1 MAADERARD
10 VAAGRLEAGDYA
22 ANFADLH
29 PPLTAHQAEVEA
41 DRCYFCHD
49 APCTTACPTTID
61 IAMFIRQIASGNP
74 AGSGETIF
82 KQNIMGG
89 MCARVCPTEQLC
101 EEVCVRNTAE
111 TKPVKIGLLQRYAT
125 DHLIDAGRQ
134 VFTRA
139 PSTGKTIAIV
149 GAGPAG
155 LACAHRLAVL
165 GHQATIFEAKPKP
178 GGLNEYGIAAYK
190 TIDGF
195 AQAEVDYILA
205 VGGVTVEYGKR
216 LGAEVILDQL
226 VRDYDAVFL
235 GLGMGAV
242 NALGLD
248 GEDIEGVGAAVD
260 YIAALRQSDDLS
272 SLEVG
277 RGVVVVGGG
286 MTAIDIADQ
295 SKRLGAEHVT
305 LVYRRGIDRMAAS
318 AYEQELAKID
328 GVKIICDA
336 QPHRLIGEAGAIAA
350 VEFEYTET
358 DGDGRLRGTGEKF
371 TLDADVLFKAIGQ
384 KFAPEAATGLTLDGG
399 RITVDEERRTSM
411 AGVWAGGDCVAGGQ
425 DLTVAAVEDGKIAA
439 RSIDSALCA
448 ANEGTNHG

>member
-1 MAADERARD
+1 MSGDQRARD
-10 VAAGRLEAGDYA
+10 VATGRLAAEDYA

-49 APCTTACPTTID
+49 APCIVACPTAID
-61 IAMFIRQIASGNP
+61 IPLFIRQIATGNP
-74 AGSGETIF
+74 SGSGATIF

-101 EEVCVRNTAE
+101 EEACVRNTAE
-111 TKPVKIGLLQRYAT
+111 GKPVKIGLLQRHAT
-125 DHLIDAGRQ
+125 DRLIGEGRQ

-139 PSTGKTIAIV
+139 ESSGKHIAIV

-165 GHQATIFEAKPKP
+165 GHEATVFEARPKP

-190 TIDGF
+190 TVDGF
-195 AQAEVDYILA
+195 AQAEIEYIIA
-205 VGGVTVEYGKR
+205 IGGITIDYGKR
-216 LGAEVILDQL
+216 LGDHVSLEQL
-226 VRDYDAVFL
+226 IRNYHAVFL

-248 GEDIEGVGAAVD
+248 GEDIAGVGDAVD
-260 YIAALRQSDDLS
+260 YIAELRQAKDLS

-277 RGVVVVGGG
+277 RAVVVIGGG

-295 SKRLGAEHVT
+295 SKRLGATHVT
-305 LVYRRGIDRMAAS
+305 LVYRRGVERMAAS

-328 GVKIICDA
+328 GVTIICNA
-336 QPHRLIGEAGAIAA
+336 QPHRLIDEAGEIAA
-350 VEFEYTET
+350 VEFEYTKT
-358 DGDGRLRGTGEKF
+358 DGNGRIMGTGEKF
-371 TLDADVLFKAIGQ
+371 TVAADVLFKAIGQ
-384 KFAPEAATGLTLDGG
+384 QYAPEGASGLTLDGG
-399 RITVDEERRTSM
+399 RIAVDEERRTSL
-411 AGVWAGGDCVAGGQ
+411 AGVWAGGDCIAGGQ
-425 DLTVAAVEDGKIAA
+425 DLTVAAVEDGKVAA
-439 RSIDSALCA
+439 LSIDEKLR
-448 ANEGTNHG
+448 GD

>member
-1 MAADERARD
+1 MSGDQRARD
-10 VAAGRLEAGDYA
+10 VATGRLAAEDYA

-49 APCTTACPTTID
+49 APCIVSCPTAID
-61 IAMFIRQIASGNP
+61 IPLFIRQIATGNP
-74 AGSGETIF
+74 SGSGATIF

-101 EEVCVRNTAE
+101 EEACVRNTAE
-111 TKPVKIGLLQRYAT
+111 GKPVKIGLLQRHAT
-125 DHLIDAGRQ
+125 DHLIEAGRQ

-139 PSTGKTIAIV
+139 APTGKNIAIV

-190 TIDGF
+190 TIDDF

-216 LGAEVILDQL
+216 LGDEVILDRL

-305 LVYRRGIDRMAAS
+305 LVYRRGVDRMAAS

-328 GVKIICDA
+328 GVKIICNA

-384 KFAPEAATGLTLDGG
+384 KFAPEAAAGLTLDGG

-439 RSIDSALCA
+439 QSIDSALCA
-448 ANEGTNHG
+448 ANGGTNHG

>member
-1 MAADERARD
+1 MSGNDRVRD
-10 VAAGRLEAGDYA
+10 VARGRLEPADYA

-49 APCTTACPTTID
+49 APCTVACPTTID
-61 IAMFIRQIASGNP
+61 IALFIRQIATRNP
-74 AGSGETIF
+74 AGSGATIF

-101 EEVCVRNTAE
+101 EEACVRNSAE
-111 TKPVKIGLLQRYAT
+111 GKPVKIGLLQRHAT
-125 DHLIDAGRQ
+125 DHLIEAGRQ
-134 VFTRA
+134 VFSRA
-139 PSTGKTIAIV
+139 APTGKHIAIV

-165 GHQATIFEAKPKP
+165 GHEATVFEARPKP

-190 TIDGF
+190 TVDGF
-195 AQAEVDYILA
+195 AQAEIEYITA
-205 VGGVTVEYGKR
+205 IGGITIDYGKR
-216 LGAEVILDQL
+216 LGDDVTLEQL
-226 VRDYDAVFL
+226 AQDYDAVFL

-242 NALGLD
+242 NGLGLD
-248 GEDIEGVGAAVD
+248 HEDIEGVGDAVD
-260 YIAALRQSDDLS
+260 YIADLRQTSDLS
-272 SLEVG
+272 SLDVG
-277 RGVVVVGGG
+277 RNVVVIGGG

-305 LVYRRGIDRMAAS
+305 LVYRRGADRMAAS
-318 AYEQELAKID
+318 DFEQELAKID
-328 GVKIICDA
+328 GVTIICDA
-336 QPHRLIGEAGAIAA
+336 RPHRLIGEAGQIAA

-384 KFAPEAATGLTLDGG
+384 KFASNGALGLTLDGG
-399 RITVDEERRTSM
+399 RIAVDEARRTSM
-411 AGVWAGGDCVAGGQ
+411 AGVWAGGDCIAGGQ
-425 DLTVAAVEDGKIAA
+425 DLTVTAVEDGKRAA
-439 RSIDSALCA
+439 QSIDHTLRGA
-448 ANEGTNHG
+448 

>member
-1 MAADERARD
+1 M
-10 VAAGRLEAGDYA
+10 
-22 ANFADLH
+22 
-29 PPLTAHQAEVEA
+29 
-41 DRCYFCHD
+41 
-49 APCTTACPTTID
+49 
-61 IAMFIRQIASGNP
+61 
-74 AGSGETIF
+74 
-82 KQNIMGG
+82 
-89 MCARVCPTEQLC
+89 
-101 EEVCVRNTAE
+101 
-111 TKPVKIGLLQRYAT
+111 
-125 DHLIDAGRQ
+125 
-134 VFTRA
+134 
-139 PSTGKTIAIV
+139 
-149 GAGPAG
+149 
-155 LACAHRLAVL
+155 L
-165 GHQATIFEAKPKP
+165 GHEATVFEARPKP

-190 TIDGF
+190 TVDDF
-195 AQAEVDYILA
+195 AQAEIEYIIA
-205 VGGVTVEYGKR
+205 IGGITIEYGKR
-216 LGAEVILDQL
+216 LGLDVSLEQL
-226 VRDYDAVFL
+226 AQKYDAVFL

-242 NALGLD
+242 NGLGLD
-248 GEDIEGVGAAVD
+248 HEDFEGVADAVD
-260 YIAALRQSDDLS
+260 YIAVLRQSSDLS

-277 RGVVVVGGG
+277 RGVVVIGGG

-328 GVKIICDA
+328 GVKIICNA

-384 KFAPEAATGLTLDGG
+384 KFAPEAAAGLTLDGG

-439 RSIDSALCA
+439 RSIDSVLCA
-448 ANEGTNHG
+448 ANGGTNHG